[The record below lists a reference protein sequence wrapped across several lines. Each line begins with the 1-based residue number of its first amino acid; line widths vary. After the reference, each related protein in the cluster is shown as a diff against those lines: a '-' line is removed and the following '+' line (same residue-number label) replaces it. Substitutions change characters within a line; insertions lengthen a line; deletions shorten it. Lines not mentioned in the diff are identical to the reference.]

1 MWSERHA
8 RISMCGARTCYR
20 VHAIEL
26 STDAKRNSLSF
37 PFEATRRFRL
47 RRKPRYY
54 LASQRVP
61 VVTSSNRILACARC
75 ARIAHGR
82 RAFSNKEQSVIVI
95 DCLRERALRSK
106 FPLLWRRRAAS
117 TVRIA
122 SGIHISLFS
131 KYEMFNWLK
140 NLDTIKHTSLFV
152 FLV

>member
-1 MWSERHA
+1 MHA
-8 RISMCGARTCYR
+8 SRCCGARTCYR

-54 LASQRVP
+54 LASQRAP
-61 VVTSSNRILACARC
+61 VVTWSNRILACVRC

-95 DCLRERALRSK
+95 DCLRERALRLK
-106 FPLLWRRRAAS
+106 FPLLS
-117 TVRIA
+117 TSTCCKCCTCCERYMFHCFRNTSCSIGNIEK
-122 SGIHISLFS
+122 SRCNKISR
-131 KYEMFNWLK
+131 
-140 NLDTIKHTSLFV
+140 SLYS
-152 FLV
+152 